1 MIIVDKALAQRQHAE
16 NPVRVAMIGA
26 GFMARGIAL
35 QILNYVP
42 GMDLVAIS
50 NRSLPGAMRAYAEAG
65 QPDVEV
71 VESVAQLDKAI
82 SAGRYAVT
90 EEAMLLCR
98 AGMVDAVIEVT
109 GTVEF
114 GAHVVLEAIT
124 HGKHVIVM
132 NAELDGTI
140 GPILKYKADESGVV
154 FTNADGDQPGVIMNL
169 YRFVRGI
176 GSSRY
181 FVATSKACR
190 IPYRNPTTQAEFARK
205 WKQKPH
211 ICLLYTS

>member
-71 VESVAQLDKAI
+71 VESVAQLDQAI

-90 EEAMLLCR
+90 EEAMLLCPVSYTHLR
-98 AGMVDAVIEVT
+98 AHETDS
-109 GTVEF
+109 
-114 GAHVVLEAIT
+114 
-124 HGKHVIVM
+124 
-132 NAELDGTI
+132 
-140 GPILKYKADESGVV
+140 Y
-154 FTNADGDQPGVIMNL
+154 
-169 YRFVRGI
+169 
-176 GSSRY
+176 
-181 FVATSKACR
+181 
-190 IPYRNPTTQAEFARK
+190 
-205 WKQKPH
+205 
-211 ICLLYTS
+211 